1 MATLRTL
8 RTHLPASIPLIG
20 CGGITTGED
29 AIDYAKAGAS
39 LVQVYTA
46 FGYDGVGACRRIK
59 DQIVEILEKEGTTWE
74 GVVDKAVKE
83 LSLKE
88 GAVKG
93 GSVGQLI
100 AEAEELN
107 VLLDKLGA
115 KLGVDATK
123 IVAVPS

>member
-100 AEAEELN
+100 TEAEELN